1 MSYRTNIGFDL
12 RAPDFAS
19 PAPAIYE
26 ATLEMIEYADQHG
39 VEKVDFQEH
48 HQVPDGYLPTPF
60 LMGAAAGVRS
70 KRIDIVLGA
79 VLLPLHDPVKV
90 AEQIA
95 VGDLICDGRLKVVL
109 AAGYN
114 PLEFAAFGVSLHDRA
129 RRMDEGLDVIL
140 RALSGERFTYE
151 GRPVFVRPLPAR
163 PLSEVVF
170 VGGGV
175 PASARRAARLGLG
188 MWPMR
193 NEIIPVYEEE
203 CRKLGREP
211 GRIMTIATAVHVT
224 EDPEKGWAEIGKN
237 LLHVAR
243 SKASM
248 STDAAI
254 SSSPWHGVDSL
265 AQLKERGM
273 YDVLTPEQTVEL
285 AKTRPIC
292 VQPLMGGL
300 DPEIGWRCL
309 ELFATRCVSQI
320 KANAE
325 RALETA

>member
-1 MSYRTNIGFDL
+1 MGYRTNIGFDL
-12 RAPDFAS
+12 RAPDFGA
-19 PAPAIYE
+19 PAPVIYA
-26 ATLEMIEYADQHG
+26 ATLDMIAYADRHG
-39 VEKVDFQEH
+39 IEKVDFQEH

-60 LMGAAAGVRS
+60 LMGAAAGARTG
-70 KRIDIVLGA
+70 RIDIVLGA
-79 VLLPLHDPVKV
+79 VLLPLHDPVEV

-95 VGDLICDGRLKVVL
+95 VGDLISGGRLRVIL

-114 PLEFAAFGVSLHDRA
+114 PREFEAFGVALSERA

-140 RALSGERFTYE
+140 RALSGERFSYQ
-151 GRPVFVRPLPAR
+151 GRPVFVRPLPSR
-163 PLSEVVF
+163 PLEEVVF

-193 NEIIPVYEEE
+193 NEVIPVYEEE
-203 CRKLGREP
+203 CRRLGREP
-211 GRIMTIATAVHVT
+211 GRIMTNATAVHVT
-224 EDPEKGWAEIGKN
+224 EDPERGWAEIAPH
-237 LLHVAR
+237 LLHLAR

-248 STDAAI
+248 STDAAS
-254 SSSPWHGVDSL
+254 SSSPWHGVDSIE
-265 AQLKERGM
+265 QLKARGM

-285 AKTRPIC
+285 ARTRPIC

-309 ELFATRCVSQI
+309 ELFATRCVPQI
-320 KANAE
+320 QANARE
-325 RALETA
+325 LAPA